1 MRGKKAVPSTPVAVL
16 LPFIVI
22 ACLSACAT
30 RKEVVSTRNDLN
42 NVRGSIEGL
51 ETSID
56 RRGAALSEEVQDL
69 ERSITS
75 LKSRDEE
82 FRQSYAQMA
91 QRMNVGKIETDENLR
106 HLNALYRE
114 YQKSLETNLQEISDK
129 INARLSDLESGLADI
144 RRRLDS
150 HNAVDGEQNRRLGEV
165 TNRLNVFLEEAS
177 AESDRFKKGLLTLSQ
192 NYNQL
197 VDKVNALNKDLV
209 TANDK
214 LSRESASLAREMD
227 GIKESLKTSAARFHI
242 IAEGET
248 LSSVANRYGLSIDEL
263 VRINDLANPNSIKV
277 GQKILL
283 SAP

>member
-1 MRGKKAVPSTPVAVL
+1 MRGKSTVRVTSAILSFAVL
-16 LPFIVI
+16 

-30 RKEVVSTRNDLN
+30 RKEVVSAKHDLD

-56 RRGAALSEEVQDL
+56 RRVAALSEEVQDL

-82 FRQSYAQMA
+82 FRQNYAQMA

-129 INARLSDLESGLADI
+129 ITARLNALDTTLADI
-144 RRRLDS
+144 RRRLDGN
-150 HNAVDGEQNRRLGEV
+150 NAVDGEQNKRLGEV

-177 AESDRFKKGLLTLSQ
+177 AENDRFKKSLLGLSQ

-197 VDKVNALNKDLV
+197 VDKVNAMNKDLV
-209 TANDK
+209 TANEK
-214 LSRESASLAREMD
+214 LARENA
-227 GIKESLKTSAARFHI
+227 GLARELAGLKESVKSSSDRFHV

-248 LSSVANRYGLSIDEL
+248 LSSIAGRYGLSVDDL
-263 VRINDLANPNSIKV
+263 VRINDLPNPNSIKV

-283 SAP
+283 SPP